1 MTAPSAADDWDR
13 HWQDFHESARVNPA
27 QDMRRRLLLGQLR
40 RLDPA
45 RLLDIGSG
53 SGELARVVRAHFPGI
68 AVLGL
73 EGSAEGV
80 SLARRKVSDAAFLQC
95 DLRQP
100 QQPDEAYRE
109 WATAA
114 VCSEVLEHL
123 EDPRLVLVNVKPY
136 LAPGAHLLVTVP
148 GGPMSA
154 FDRHIGHRRH
164 FTRHSLQELLEA
176 TGYRGL
182 SVRGAGFPFFNLYR
196 MMVIARGARLIDDV
210 CAGSRPWL
218 ADAAMRLFGLLFRLN
233 LDRTPLG
240 WQLFA
245 VARHAGSP

>member
-1 MTAPSAADDWDR
+1 MTVPSATDDWDR
-13 HWQDFHESARVNPA
+13 HWQDFHDSARVNPA
-27 QDMRRRLLLGQLR
+27 QDMRQRLVLGRLR
-40 RLDPA
+40 RLAAA
-45 RLLDIGSG
+45 RVLDVGSG
-53 SGELARVVRAHFPGI
+53 SGELARVLHARLPAAHL
-68 AVLGL
+68 LGL

-80 SLARRKVSDAAFLQC
+80 SLARRKVPEAAFVQC

-100 QQPDEAYRE
+100 QLPDAAHRE

-123 EDPRLVLVNVKPY
+123 EDPRLVLINVKPF

-164 FTRHSLQELLEA
+164 FTRRTLRELLEA
-176 TGYRGL
+176 AGYDVTG
-182 SVRGAGFPFFNLYR
+182 VWGAGFPFFNLYR
-196 MMVIARGARLIDDV
+196 LVVIARGVRLIGD
-210 CAGSRPWL
+210 AGARSRPWL
-218 ADAAMRLFGLLFRLN
+218 AGAAMRLFGLLFRMN

-240 WQLFA
+240 WQLLA
-245 VARHAGSP
+245 VARPAGKR